1 MSTIASL
8 IVKIGANNADLEKGL
23 AKTQKF
29 AMDVGK
35 NLTKYISV
43 PLAGAGVAAT
53 KMAMDFEKELANVN
67 TLLGGN
73 SARIAE
79 FKGGIQ
85 DLSIAAGKR
94 TSDLTGGM
102 YQVISAFGDSEHS
115 MYLLETAAKAGA
127 AGLSTT
133 ESSINLLSAVIKG
146 YNLDVTEAGKV
157 SDYAFKTVKLGQ
169 TTFDELAGSMGK
181 VIPLASAMNL
191 GQQELWGTMATLT
204 GVTGST
210 AEVTTQLR
218 ATLQGLMKPTKDM
231 QMALK
236 NIGYDSGSTAIKTLG
251 LEGTLQAL
259 YKTTGNNNES
269 FANLWGQIEAGTA
282 VLALTGA
289 QAETWNEKIGAMGDV
304 TGETEQAF
312 GILTETSAF
321 LWDQLKQTGIV
332 ILQELG
338 DAILEVAVP
347 VAQELLPQIR
357 DLVKWFRDL
366 DPSVQKNIVKF
377 GLFLAAVGPV
387 VIALSPLIGLLKGI
401 VGFFAI
407 IGGAGAGSA
416 AFAGAGLTGLL
427 YPLALVTAAWLGLK
441 TAVKQTTGELIDYG
455 HVKDLVSQGVITP
468 GVGKYIEDTKGRG
481 IPMSWQ
487 DTAWDG
493 KTLAPAEIFHATQNA
508 TSINTQPAF
517 RAWDNSALRG
527 YDTGGVVPGPLGAPR
542 IVMAHGGETYIPT
555 HKPGF
560 SLENMI
566 QEHKHSGTIT
576 VRGVNSRD
584 ELVAVVPAIVE
595 ATIKKDD
602 RRIPNR
608 TSLYSM
614 A

>member
-8 IVKIGANNADLEKGL
+8 IVKIGANSVDLEKGL
-23 AKTQKF
+23 AKTQKS

-35 NLTKYISV
+35 NLTTYISV
-43 PLAGAGVAAT
+43 PLAGVGVAAT

-85 DLSIAAGKR
+85 DLSIAVGKS

-102 YQVISAFGDSEHS
+102 YQVISAFGDTEHS

-169 TTFDELAGSMGK
+169 TTFDELASSMGK
-181 VIPLASAMNL
+181 VIPLASAMDL

-210 AEVTTQLR
+210 AEVVTQLR
-218 ATLQGLMKPTKDM
+218 STLQGLMKPSKDM
-231 QMALK
+231 QVALK
-236 NIGYDSGSTAIKTLG
+236 NIGYDSGSAAIKALG
-251 LEGTLQAL
+251 LEGTLKAL
-259 YKTTGNNNES
+259 YKTVGNNNES

-282 VLALTGA
+282 VLALTGG
-289 QAETWNEKIGAMGDV
+289 QAETWKEKIGAMGDV

-321 LWDQLKQTGIV
+321 LWEQLKQSGIV
-332 ILQELG
+332 VLQELG
-338 DAILEVAVP
+338 EAILEVAVP
-347 VAQELLPQIR
+347 VAQELLPKIR
-357 DLVKWFRDL
+357 DLVSWFREL
-366 DPSVQKNIVKF
+366 DPSVKQSIVKF

-387 VIALSPLIGLLKGI
+387 VIALSPLLGLLKGI

-416 AFAGAGLTGLL
+416 AGAGTGLMGL
-427 YPLALVTAAWLGLK
+427 LGPLALVTAAWWGLK
-441 TAVKQTTGELIDYG
+441 KVVEQTTGATIDYNN
-455 HVKDLVSQGVITP
+455 LVASGVMTP
-468 GVGKYIEDTKGRG
+468 KEAELAKTAGGRYYQMDINPTWTPDKTYGPADIYHAIESAKPA
-481 IPMSWQ
+481 IPSKS
-487 DTAWDG
+487 ALG
-493 KTLAPAEIFHATQNA
+493 L
-508 TSINTQPAF
+508 PAF

-527 YDTGGVVPGPLGAPR
+527 FDSGGVVPGTLGAPR
-542 IVMAHGGETYIPT
+542 IVMAHGGETISPT
-555 HKPGF
+555 HKKGLLGGIIININGPI
-560 SLENMI
+560 S
-566 QEHKHSGTIT
+566 
-576 VRGVNSRD
+576 SRKD
-584 ELVAVVPAIVE
+584 ADHYANHM
-595 ATIKKDD
+595 IKKL
-602 RRIPNR
+602 RLSGVTP
-608 TSLYSM
+608 
-614 A
+614 